1 MKPENLGAKEQL
13 YFRFL
18 GWSNGMRT
26 VGDTGSLT
34 PPEAMLLEE
43 VLLGHLSEKPLRVR
57 DVIGLGHMGSPATL
71 HKRLMR
77 LRHFQLLAVQLK
89 GDDRRTKYLVA
100 TPLAL
105 MHMERKGEA
114 MQKAMSGTTYRIE
127 EIKNIQ
133 TPCLPG

>member
-1 MKPENLGAKEQL
+1 MKPENLGTNEQL

-18 GWSNGMRT
+18 GWSNGMRSVSST
-26 VGDTGSLT
+26 SSLT

-43 VLLGHLSEKPLRVR
+43 VFMGHLSENPLRVR
-57 DVIGLGHMGSPATL
+57 DVIGMAHMGSPATL

-77 LRHFQLLAVQLK
+77 LRHFQLVAVQLK
-89 GDDRRTKYLVA
+89 GKDRRTKYLVA

-105 MHMERKGEA
+105 MHMEREGEA

-127 EIKNIQ
+127 EIANIE
-133 TPCLPG
+133 TPGLPG